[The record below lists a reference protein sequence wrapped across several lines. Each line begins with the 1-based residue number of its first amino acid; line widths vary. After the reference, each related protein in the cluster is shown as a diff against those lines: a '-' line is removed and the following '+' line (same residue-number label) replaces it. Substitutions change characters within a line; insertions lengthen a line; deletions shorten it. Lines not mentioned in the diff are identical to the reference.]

1 MRAGWLVSLIGHVG
15 AALMTSLAWQC
26 SAESL
31 PSSVGAGVVVPVE
44 IVDVAIE
51 DNVRALSDDAPAD
64 EFEAVAPA
72 AGQPEP
78 APGAQRPNPQQTRSF
93 NPNQSEALLKNT
105 EADDRPRPTNGAPGP
120 TRPGAGA
127 GTLDQAT
134 LETML
139 RSETLRHLQRCWR
152 SNVDAR
158 DPIIVTLRFA
168 LDREGRIAGE
178 IQLISPRESNFMSG
192 EQRAAIAN
200 ARRAARLCEPYPFPT
215 HAVLR
220 EHYNLWRLNNYRFG
234 EQ

>member
-1 MRAGWLVSLIGHVG
+1 MRAGLLVSLIGHVG
-15 AALMTSLAWQC
+15 AVLMTSLAWQC

-31 PSSVGAGVVVPVE
+31 PSSSAGGIVVPVE
-44 IVDVAIE
+44 IVDVALE

-64 EFEAVAPA
+64 QFDVVAPA
-72 AGQPEP
+72 PGQPEP
-78 APGAQRPNPQQTRSF
+78 AQGSLRPIPQPNRSF
-93 NPNQSEALLKNT
+93 NPNQSEALLKN
-105 EADDRPRPTNGAPGP
+105 EEVDDRPRPTNGAPGP

-152 SNVDAR
+152 SDVDAS
-158 DPIIVTLRFA
+158 DPIIVTLRYA

-178 IQLISPRESNFMSG
+178 IQLISPRESSFMSG

-220 EHYNLWRLNNYRFG
+220 EHYSLWRLNNYRFG